1 MSNTEPL
8 IKKKNIEIPDEFK
21 REQDLATVFFII

>member
-1 MSNTEPL
+1 MANTEPL

-21 REQDLATVFFII
+21 REQDLATVFL